1 MAATGAGVSRVPRTA
16 TLLRF
21 VFATFMGSLLP
32 VAGGTDGAPTSLVDN
47 SILLLGICASRS
59 TATGVQT
66 TSATVGIVSSFTIQ
80 ARDEYGQPVQ
90 TQSQSFIVFFRNE
103 ERSHSFS
110 SVTHPQPGAVTDVTI
125 TAGGT
130 SCTTGGTLT
139 ASQGAPH
146 AQGSGFSATFTVS
159 GGAIDAVAVTSA
171 GIGYTHAPLLSIAT
185 GGAGCTGVTLTPV
198 VTLAG
203 EHYGSFVTTVGGK
216 YSVSPVLLERGGLN
230 ASYFNNVWLHGDPAV
245 LRVDESVNFDWGLG
259 AVTPLAADRVS
270 ARWEGVVRADP
281 ASSVAQAG
289 LRGSVRKVQAIT
301 PGTGC
306 AADGTLAATGGG
318 GSGFAAHFAIEGY
331 VSSEGVYEVGIGSI
345 TITNPGAM
353 YSSAPTLSIAT
364 GGTGCTG
371 YRLEAHVTG
380 MGELETVFY
389 VETDGGVRLWVDDA
403 QVIDAWDSPVTTS
416 AVSTSCTNGESSSCT
431 KRGVLSCAESGPYV
445 SFSSEGRSR
454 RMESNACPAAVSGGA
469 RALAQEYE
477 AEFPVRPILSRHPV
491 GVARRGRPV
500 TGVVGWALD
509 GVPFFAPLDSDGN
522 DQVLK
527 DQGTF
532 DHCNGHS
539 DSYGVYHY
547 HSNPVCTYIDTPGKH
562 SPLAGL
568 MLDGMPIYGLLGDEG
583 VFPTD
588 LDECGGHSDATHGYY
603 HYHLVASFPYTVAC
617 LQGCVDTSKLSG
629 PAIRIRAQGPCIPSA
644 FQHDY
649 STLRLPAS
657 SASATRSR
665 TEGGAGG
672 VAKLRTFT
680 GTASLAA
687 GGLYKVR
694 LEYKH
699 EAGAAV
705 IRLSW
710 SPGLGVRAMMQDFS
724 LSHPVLACS
733 LEGARCGIRG
743 GLVVQPGVAAAA
755 ASSVTA
761 LKGLYRNVSLAV
773 FNPFDPMNAT
783 LFEEDNYYAEAG
795 DVAFAIS
802 AADVLG
808 NMRTAG
814 GDTFSVDII
823 RQQLVGYAE
832 GGSTAGIFLPEAASG
847 EDEAYN
853 GLTLDVTEGTG
864 AGQRVTISNYMG
876 ATREAKAA
884 FSPAPDPSSRF
895 SLGPLT
901 TLSTDLTASA
911 TGGVQDIATGD
922 YLVRSALSVAG
933 NYTVWARL
941 DATTHIIGSP
951 FHVRVGNSL
960 FNAANSTVVVP
971 YVWTAGAAQQIW
983 IVSRD
988 TYGNNVSSSAAFPDA
1003 CVASCGAVRFSV
1015 VVKAALRT
1023 TLVTKGAVA
1032 SAGGSTYF
1040 TLASSANAF
1049 PGTYVGLAINVNGET
1064 RNITHHGS
1072 AQSDST
1078 TQGRVVTVN
1087 TGFTS
1092 APTPGDAYYVTKV
1105 EDSAPGVVRVCRVT
1119 QGDGS
1124 EYSAACPAIRETGEY
1139 LVEARSGGTLL
1150 ADSPRRVRVHPSWK
1164 CASTSTA
1171 SGAGLSLAT
1180 AGAAATFTIQTR
1192 DSLSQLST
1200 RGGDSFSIY
1209 ADRSGAITPI
1219 EFFSYCAPSLTAPRA
1234 SCTTSTV
1241 GIGTQTVSDQD
1252 TGAYAVSITPT
1263 RSGKYRV
1270 SILLGR
1276 ASPLFASPFALQ
1288 VHPGALC
1295 TTKSSASG
1303 AGISLAT
1310 AGLQSRFTLN
1320 AKDAYSNPVS
1330 VLHLDTTSCASGGAA
1345 GPCLLTLTVGT
1356 ESWTYAPRDSGLLV
1370 RPASE
1375 DFVGWD
1381 VAYTLK
1387 EQSGGA
1393 NLTTTLTVGG
1403 AAVGNLEAGGLFAT
1417 YYSDLAFSS
1426 PMTVREDSSIDF
1438 SGTGVGF
1445 SAGAESLY
1453 RAWPW
1458 RGLFEADATTSLLA
1472 DSLFAARWTG
1482 RVSPA
1487 ENATYTFGTGLATSS
1502 ERVKLWI
1509 DSSLIISQWSSLS
1522 ALRPE
1527 GTFAFVRGG
1536 AGDGASYT
1544 ITVEYKQESSATV
1557 RKARLT
1563 WATGGAA
1570 AATVPSG
1577 SLLRTRAAFTT
1588 LAEAFAPAAPL
1599 FSAATGDG
1607 LSLQTVGAYSYFT
1620 ITARDSL
1627 NLARDLSASQR
1638 LAFSATAGVDAGGL
1652 SATYYST
1659 QHLTRP
1665 SLSLFVEGPIYFST
1679 GNSTLARTLFA
1690 PSASDSADTFV
1701 VVSASTLGA
1710 AAGEDVIIGGVE
1722 VVRVVSISSNT
1733 LTVLRGRAGT
1743 SAMTHVAGTVINTLP
1758 VNSLPSA
1765 TGYSVRWAGIMRPQY
1780 AETYTFTAKVQ
1791 EADERVKL
1799 WVNDV
1804 LLVDAWTSLSAT
1816 ALTATWASPQANGYY
1831 NIQMEY
1837 KEAFGKDGWEL
1848 RYKSDSEADAQIPT
1862 SRLYKSSAM
1871 LFGEVAGAGS
1881 GIYRG
1886 RALTTVSGDYTS
1898 SLIIAS
1904 QGGLTATYYSDRK
1917 CRTFAAEGT
1926 DPDIDFFW
1934 DRFRPKASVPADDFC
1949 VRWSGFIAP
1958 EFSEETTFQL
1968 RADDHARLWIGG
1980 GLLIDAVPSPGG
1992 RVSYDATV
2000 SLSKDALYPI
2010 KVEYMEAG
2018 GHASVQLRW
2027 RSASA
2032 KQDTLERVNVTLAE
2046 SCHLGNDNLQG
2057 CVSSSGWGASGG
2069 KNYLSGVIKVTDGS
2083 SDATGT
2089 FSVDSAGTITDVTLS
2104 TSGGGFITDPDPASV
2119 SIYYNDSLTDQ
2130 SATVSSVDVESGGT
2144 GYVNGLVFITG
2155 GSSPATGVLY
2165 VVAGVVQSVRLFDRG
2180 AGFDSQVPASA
2191 VELLHGSLNTTQT
2204 SSITFVT
2211 ITGSATTVYADGDAT
2226 VTCTGSCTGS
2236 GFAGTC
2242 NTRSAVISI
2251 SITSPGFGYTSANP
2265 PSISCPSGVG
2275 HTFTPVI
2282 ASGAV
2287 LSARVATGARLFPIR
2302 KGHAL
2307 TVVPSSRLFA
2317 APQAVKGWEGTDGQ
2331 SLTVHPLALC
2341 GSTSSVSSSGAG
2353 WEVSLATVG
2362 YQSAFTITA
2371 RDQYGNRAINTT
2383 EWNSTSFFLS
2393 RLTWVTSATTG
2404 IEVFKWYDGAVASG
2418 VTSVGEGLYTLT
2430 YAASEHTTAGTRA
2443 LRTGLAVQGG
2453 LSATYY
2459 LGADYSWGAIDP
2471 FYEPASKF
2479 PAANIQPV
2487 ETVDFSGT
2495 PGTWPAAPGCLVGP
2509 YPFAARWNGFFK
2521 QTSGGDLTYTF
2532 EAPLKGAKDRVRL
2545 WVSNNLVID
2554 QWSSLTTLSPVATAG
2569 LILSS
2574 ETPYTLE
2581 LQYKTDSSTRGVTLN
2596 HEVSGA
2602 SSIVSSESL
2611 FHAYHV
2617 RGGHEDAVVM
2627 SRGVCGGTSL
2637 LSGNSLSLATASTY
2651 ATFTIT
2657 ARDVYSNVHASSYAP
2672 ASADEPFIVRVAI
2685 AGSVAS
2691 AANVSDLS
2699 DGTYA
2704 VTYRVTEQ
2712 GTHTLTVSTPLT
2724 GGLSATYFSD
2734 MALSSAVY
2742 LRTDSFSS
2750 LLLGTGDT
2758 SSETQWPGRAGEAMS
2773 GGAFSVRWEGFVKPT
2788 LPGAYRVRTRL
2799 GDVDDRVRL
2808 WLDNSL
2814 LVDQWSSRLD
2824 VVPTGTYNLA
2834 SAGAYYDFKVEYKE
2848 VAGTQ
2853 GAALEWQLEPESV
2866 VIVDETGCVFGCT
2879 GITAT
2884 ASTRG
2889 VWLTD
2894 TAPGTSYLSSYY
2906 QDGNVKKGSLQVVF
2920 TFPEAF
2926 GVYEVSIMY
2935 PSDVSFATNTPVTII
2950 HASGTS
2956 KFSVDQTSGG
2966 GVFTSMGSFAFGS
2979 AGATL
2984 IIANAGTSST
2994 VTADAV
3000 RFTRAAPNHD
3010 RVLDSG
3016 LVTGA
3021 PLARTLLLASSA
3033 SSAANAYVNNYLT
3046 IGTERRRVQAYPG
3059 GSKCLITVDH
3069 AFSMGDTTLTSAA
3082 AVSDTTI
3089 AVTDAASAG
3098 IIAGR
3103 VLEIDDEL
3111 LLVTSVATNTVTV
3124 ARGHQNTIAS
3134 AHTSLSTVFT
3144 VLIASGVIDTG
3155 SVSSVTSSS
3164 VFVLADSAP
3173 ARAGAL
3179 VGYTL
3184 TIGFA
3189 TSLETRT
3196 ITAYTVGRQVT
3207 VDPAFSDTLIA
3218 ATSTYSVG
3226 VHALYYIS
3234 DVPLKDASGDECAPC
3249 VIPSAAF
3256 AAAPRV
3262 QESVVVSASLGRS
3275 VSASGVGLT
3284 SATAGIA
3291 ASFTVTLTDAV
3302 GNTIPADATVIFANG
3317 TQITSTYGYG
3327 SQSVA
3332 AGVVV
3337 AASDA
3342 YTFTLSEA
3350 ALALANRYVGYSI
3363 SIAGETRT
3371 VVEYT
3376 SGRVVTVNVPFT
3388 TAPTTTSK
3396 FTLSAV
3402 AAGHPWF
3409 ESPGWFAGSACDMST
3424 ATGTPLTCDITYS
3437 TTTAGIYAVSVN
3449 VFRLGGLQANYFH
3462 NTFLQETPAVTRV
3475 DSTIDFDW
3483 GDGLV
3488 TPSARDHVGVRWTGL
3503 VVPSYTETYTF
3514 TTNTTGFGPVLRVH
3528 DTLLVS
3534 EWNTDIGCV
3543 KYDPNGGCLRRTESF
3558 GWTRDFPDSGVQGV
3572 FSGTIALTAG
3582 TFYEVRMDYRHKTGS
3597 ASAQLWWSSVSQ
3609 NMTIVPSSALYYPFE
3624 AASGSPFVLRVASSD
3639 TLCGASTV
3647 HTTDEELRCTACG
3660 SIGTAYGHGL
3670 SLATAGVAT
3679 TFNLIS
3685 KDQYGNVRDAASSL
3699 ILARVD
3705 ADPSCG
3711 LIGTGRAL
3719 SGNCT
3724 ARKAVTPSVVSSGG
3738 VFRWTYTTNT
3748 KAPTAL
3754 TVGAM
3759 EVGGLFATYYSQADC
3774 TGVYNTRAKEGT
3786 GVASVSIVS
3795 IGGSCSADG
3804 SISATTGAGLSG
3816 SGFSGSFVQ
3825 RGGSVGK
3832 VYVTNAG
3839 VGYDSAPTLS
3849 CCQQIISVSV
3859 SGTGTG
3865 YTSSGAA
3872 TADCTSIASC
3882 TGSGFAGT
3890 CTSDGATVSAV
3901 VITSHGSGYAAA
3913 YPPLV
3918 TCAGGTGQT
3927 FTPTIDTSIGGT
3939 NCAGVAFTANMQFTS
3954 SGETWIDAETA
3965 PVNEWWGGDAASAG
3979 ARLATCGLFAPYRVR
3994 LDPTIDFASVAS
4006 TGAALASTWP
4016 GEGAL
4021 SLADGKWFSARWTG
4035 FIKPAA
4041 AGEHTF
4047 HTTLA
4052 DSDERVKVW
4061 IDNSLL
4067 IDQWSSLSALTAA
4080 ATYGSLSTSAYY
4092 SLTAAYKQEEGDRQ
4106 AKLEWEAPGVS
4117 KTVIPSGNMYRI
4129 YQAENDTHAVTVH
4142 AAVPCGTTSSAS
4154 GVGLT
4159 LTTAGVL
4166 ASFTLT
4172 ARDAFANLRDTLHDE
4187 AYGYMYK
4194 TNVRVGSLATL
4205 RPTNLDRADGLQVM
4219 SFNIT
4224 RAGSAT
4230 VNAWVAQSG
4239 GLHATYFDD
4248 EALTSALYIREDV
4261 TVDFSGTG
4269 DVSSTSQWPGASAQ
4283 AVTGGTFAVKWVGFV
4298 RPPHDYVYTFSMEV
4312 QDTTAAPS
4320 DDRVR
4325 VWVDNQL
4332 ILDQWD
4338 SLDSLHP
4345 VGTFSFPTRE
4355 VLYDIEIDIKC
4366 GTGPQRAI
4374 LRWQSDGSNATAAC
4388 DFSSPAPFPPRYE
4401 ANLCGWRQESSCDDG
4416 NSLCV
4421 RTSTTFGAGF
4431 TATAS
4436 KLGASVAL
4444 VGDLDGDGVP
4454 DAVAGAPGDTAG
4466 GGADTGAIYIMLLTT
4481 TGTLNTAGPTPSG
4494 VVKLYMGASSW
4505 ATCAT
4510 CMAVGD
4516 AFGTAVAGLGDLD
4529 GNGVPDIVVSSMGV
4543 VFVLYMTR
4551 NIDTVCIVCPVE
4563 VLSHDIIDVSSLI
4576 TSSGVPSSLG
4586 ALGDWDLL
4594 GTRDVAMGYESDAT
4608 GGANYGAVFILH
4620 LTRSSAG
4627 VISLASSVTIAD
4639 GTGGFTQDCTGGA
4652 CRFGSSVALIGDV
4665 NGDAVP
4671 DLAVGAR
4678 SDDCGGT
4685 DRGAVYILFMNADDW
4700 TVTTSVKICA
4710 SSAGLDPSWIASDSA
4725 EFGASVARA
4734 GDINGDGIPDLLVGS
4749 PQDSG
4754 GAGTY
4759 KGAIYWISLTRAG
4772 TVLDVDVWGGASDY
4786 QVAQTA
4792 GAGMGAGLAVLGDLD
4807 HDGLA
4812 DLLTGN
4818 ALDASADG
4826 SVTTFISGGFAKW
4839 VAGGTPLGSTPSDST
4854 GPNGNSTAQGMFF
4867 PYSYGKYCNDG
4878 VLFPDAVGSSGI
4890 GDYSFL
4896 FAGTDADC
4904 ATRCAEDATCNYY
4917 TAGLSDTCWTY
4928 RSCEKESASTDATA
4942 ITFRKGSYLY
4952 LEGDAIGTTAA
4963 PGSAEFISPPGH
4975 YKSISLFYH
4984 MYGAGTGK
4992 LSVSFRSVASPVVSG
5007 TVAAVVSTTEFTL
5020 DGNALSQLGVYVGR
5034 ILQIGS
5040 EWRTITGY
5048 TTAKVATV
5056 DDAFSATPSITS
5068 LYTIHDKVSECI
5080 GPCFFYLEWFEL
5092 WSVTG
5097 EQHAAGDTPWTQIAL
5112 SLQGYPRPLEVRIEA
5127 TLGSSTL
5134 SDIAVDRISLLSFN
5148 SPWSTDTG
5156 RTRTTAV
5163 QVVPSNRLYKGYHV
5177 TGSPFSLVVRPNITD
5192 PAMSTC
5198 DGCGTTASASAA
5210 TSVNLTLKDAFG
5222 NERTEVTATE
5232 AGGSIARP
5240 THGYAEYH
5248 EDGVAVVFASETD
5261 SSERIDVNLST
5272 SAGAVYTG
5280 DFTPAGL
5287 DETGTTR
5294 VFASSVLSVRMAK
5307 AGGLNATYHRG
5318 VDLAFPVKERV
5329 DATVDFSCTQA
5340 VPGTG
5345 LPADYFSVR
5354 WRGLVRPP
5362 YSETFTFKTVTSSSN
5377 GQTGVEGVRV
5387 WLSGQK
5393 VDELELLIDQW
5404 SGKATEYTG
5413 TVVLLRDTLY
5423 DIQIEY
5429 KDSFSSSKMQL
5440 HWKSDSLGASYAVI
5454 PSNRLY
5460 YDVTYQQDPVDVT
5473 VSA

>member
-1 MAATGAGVSRVPRTA
+1 MPIREKPFSPSETE
-16 TLLRF
+16 LR
-21 VFATFMGSLLP
+21 
-32 VAGGTDGAPTSLVDN
+32 
-47 SILLLGICASRS
+47 
-59 TATGVQT
+59 
-66 TSATVGIVSSFTIQ
+66 
-80 ARDEYGQPVQ
+80 
-90 TQSQSFIVFFRNE
+90 
-103 ERSHSFS
+103 
-110 SVTHPQPGAVTDVTI
+110 
-125 TAGGT
+125 
-130 SCTTGGTLT
+130 
-139 ASQGAPH
+139 
-146 AQGSGFSATFTVS
+146 
-159 GGAIDAVAVTSA
+159 
-171 GIGYTHAPLLSIAT
+171 
-185 GGAGCTGVTLTPV
+185 
-198 VTLAG
+198 
-203 EHYGSFVTTVGGK
+203 
-216 YSVSPVLLERGGLN
+216 
-230 ASYFNNVWLHGDPAV
+230 
-245 LRVDESVNFDWGLG
+245 
-259 AVTPLAADRVS
+259 
-270 ARWEGVVRADP
+270 
-281 ASSVAQAG
+281 
-289 LRGSVRKVQAIT
+289 
-301 PGTGC
+301 
-306 AADGTLAATGGG
+306 
-318 GSGFAAHFAIEGY
+318 
-331 VSSEGVYEVGIGSI
+331 
-345 TITNPGAM
+345 
-353 YSSAPTLSIAT
+353 
-364 GGTGCTG
+364 
-371 YRLEAHVTG
+371 
-380 MGELETVFY
+380 
-389 VETDGGVRLWVDDA
+389 
-403 QVIDAWDSPVTTS
+403 
-416 AVSTSCTNGESSSCT
+416 
-431 KRGVLSCAESGPYV
+431 CAEFRTS
-445 SFSSEGRSR
+445 
-454 RMESNACPAAVSGGA
+454 
-469 RALAQEYE
+469 
-477 AEFPVRPILSRHPV
+477 
-491 GVARRGRPV
+491 
-500 TGVVGWALD
+500 TG
-509 GVPFFAPLDSDGN
+509 N
-522 DQVLK
+522 
-527 DQGTF
+527 
-532 DHCNGHS
+532 
-539 DSYGVYHY
+539 
-547 HSNPVCTYIDTPGKH
+547 
-562 SPLAGL
+562 
-568 MLDGMPIYGLLGDEG
+568 
-583 VFPTD
+583 
-588 LDECGGHSDATHGYY
+588 
-603 HYHLVASFPYTVAC
+603 
-617 LQGCVDTSKLSG
+617 
-629 PAIRIRAQGPCIPSA
+629 
-644 FQHDY
+644 
-649 STLRLPAS
+649 
-657 SASATRSR
+657 
-665 TEGGAGG
+665 
-672 VAKLRTFT
+672 

-1078 TQGRVVTVN
+1078 TQTSTAQGRVVTVN

-1119 QGDGS
+1119 QGLSLVTAG
-1124 EYSAACPAIRETGEY
+1124 AATTFTIQTRDS
-1139 LVEARSGGTLL
+1139 LSQHSGT
-1150 ADSPRRVRVHPSWK
+1150 R
-1164 CASTSTA
+1164 
-1171 SGAGLSLAT
+1171 LSLAT

-1453 RAWPW
+1453 R
-1458 RGLFEADATTSLLA
+1458 
-1472 DSLFAARWTG
+1472 
-1482 RVSPA
+1482 VSPA
-1487 ENATYTFGTGLATSS
+1487 ENATYTFGLATSS

-1544 ITVEYKQESSATV
+1544 ITVEYKQESS
-1557 RKARLT
+1557 
-1563 WATGGAA
+1563 
-1570 AATVPSG
+1570 ATVPSG

-1848 RYKSDSEADAQIPT
+1848 RYKSDSEADAQAQAAEST
-1862 SRLYKSSAM
+1862 A
-1871 LFGEVAGAGS
+1871 A
-1881 GIYRG
+1881 
-1886 RALTTVSGDYTS
+1886 
-1898 SLIIAS
+1898 IIAS

-2211 ITGSATTVYADGDAT
+2211 ITVYADGDAT

-2418 VTSVGEGLYTLT
+2418 GRVRSGLV
-2430 YAASEHTTAGTRA
+2430 SRCK
-2443 LRTGLAVQGG
+2443 GG
-2453 LSATYY
+2453 
-2459 LGADYSWGAIDP
+2459 
-2471 FYEPASKF
+2471 FRRQPASKF

-2950 HASGTS
+2950 HA
-2956 KFSVDQTSGG
+2956 
-2966 GVFTSMGSFAFGS
+2966 
-2979 AGATL
+2979 
-2984 IIANAGTSST
+2984 
-2994 VTADAV
+2994 
-3000 RFTRAAPNHD
+3000 
-3010 RVLDSG
+3010 
-3016 LVTGA
+3016 
-3021 PLARTLLLASSA
+3021 
-3033 SSAANAYVNNYLT
+3033 
-3046 IGTERRRVQAYPG
+3046 
-3059 GSKCLITVDH
+3059 
-3069 AFSMGDTTLTSAA
+3069 
-3082 AVSDTTI
+3082 
-3089 AVTDAASAG
+3089 
-3098 IIAGR
+3098 
-3103 VLEIDDEL
+3103 
-3111 LLVTSVATNTVTV
+3111 
-3124 ARGHQNTIAS
+3124 
-3134 AHTSLSTVFT
+3134 
-3144 VLIASGVIDTG
+3144 
-3155 SVSSVTSSS
+3155 
-3164 VFVLADSAP
+3164 
-3173 ARAGAL
+3173 
-3179 VGYTL
+3179 
-3184 TIGFA
+3184 
-3189 TSLETRT
+3189 
-3196 ITAYTVGRQVT
+3196 
-3207 VDPAFSDTLIA
+3207 
-3218 ATSTYSVG
+3218 
-3226 VHALYYIS
+3226 
-3234 DVPLKDASGDECAPC
+3234 
-3249 VIPSAAF
+3249 
-3256 AAAPRV
+3256 
-3262 QESVVVSASLGRS
+3262 
-3275 VSASGVGLT
+3275 
-3284 SATAGIA
+3284 
-3291 ASFTVTLTDAV
+3291 
-3302 GNTIPADATVIFANG
+3302 
-3317 TQITSTYGYG
+3317 
-3327 SQSVA
+3327 
-3332 AGVVV
+3332 
-3337 AASDA
+3337 
-3342 YTFTLSEA
+3342 
-3350 ALALANRYVGYSI
+3350 
-3363 SIAGETRT
+3363 
-3371 VVEYT
+3371 
-3376 SGRVVTVNVPFT
+3376 
-3388 TAPTTTSK
+3388 
-3396 FTLSAV
+3396 
-3402 AAGHPWF
+3402 
-3409 ESPGWFAGSACDMST
+3409 
-3424 ATGTPLTCDITYS
+3424 
-3437 TTTAGIYAVSVN
+3437 
-3449 VFRLGGLQANYFH
+3449 
-3462 NTFLQETPAVTRV
+3462 
-3475 DSTIDFDW
+3475 
-3483 GDGLV
+3483 
-3488 TPSARDHVGVRWTGL
+3488 
-3503 VVPSYTETYTF
+3503 
-3514 TTNTTGFGPVLRVH
+3514 
-3528 DTLLVS
+3528 
-3534 EWNTDIGCV
+3534 
-3543 KYDPNGGCLRRTESF
+3543 
-3558 GWTRDFPDSGVQGV
+3558 
-3572 FSGTIALTAG
+3572 
-3582 TFYEVRMDYRHKTGS
+3582 
-3597 ASAQLWWSSVSQ
+3597 
-3609 NMTIVPSSALYYPFE
+3609 
-3624 AASGSPFVLRVASSD
+3624 
-3639 TLCGASTV
+3639 
-3647 HTTDEELRCTACG
+3647 
-3660 SIGTAYGHGL
+3660 
-3670 SLATAGVAT
+3670 
-3679 TFNLIS
+3679 
-3685 KDQYGNVRDAASSL
+3685 
-3699 ILARVD
+3699 
-3705 ADPSCG
+3705 
-3711 LIGTGRAL
+3711 
-3719 SGNCT
+3719 
-3724 ARKAVTPSVVSSGG
+3724 
-3738 VFRWTYTTNT
+3738 
-3748 KAPTAL
+3748 
-3754 TVGAM
+3754 
-3759 EVGGLFATYYSQADC
+3759 
-3774 TGVYNTRAKEGT
+3774 
-3786 GVASVSIVS
+3786 
-3795 IGGSCSADG
+3795 
-3804 SISATTGAGLSG
+3804 
-3816 SGFSGSFVQ
+3816 
-3825 RGGSVGK
+3825 
-3832 VYVTNAG
+3832 
-3839 VGYDSAPTLS
+3839 
-3849 CCQQIISVSV
+3849 
-3859 SGTGTG
+3859 
-3865 YTSSGAA
+3865 
-3872 TADCTSIASC
+3872 
-3882 TGSGFAGT
+3882 
-3890 CTSDGATVSAV
+3890 
-3901 VITSHGSGYAAA
+3901 
-3913 YPPLV
+3913 
-3918 TCAGGTGQT
+3918 
-3927 FTPTIDTSIGGT
+3927 
-3939 NCAGVAFTANMQFTS
+3939 
-3954 SGETWIDAETA
+3954 
-3965 PVNEWWGGDAASAG
+3965 
-3979 ARLATCGLFAPYRVR
+3979 
-3994 LDPTIDFASVAS
+3994 
-4006 TGAALASTWP
+4006 
-4016 GEGAL
+4016 
-4021 SLADGKWFSARWTG
+4021 
-4035 FIKPAA
+4035 
-4041 AGEHTF
+4041 
-4047 HTTLA
+4047 
-4052 DSDERVKVW
+4052 
-4061 IDNSLL
+4061 
-4067 IDQWSSLSALTAA
+4067 
-4080 ATYGSLSTSAYY
+4080 
-4092 SLTAAYKQEEGDRQ
+4092 
-4106 AKLEWEAPGVS
+4106 
-4117 KTVIPSGNMYRI
+4117 
-4129 YQAENDTHAVTVH
+4129 
-4142 AAVPCGTTSSAS
+4142 
-4154 GVGLT
+4154 
-4159 LTTAGVL
+4159 
-4166 ASFTLT
+4166 
-4172 ARDAFANLRDTLHDE
+4172 
-4187 AYGYMYK
+4187 
-4194 TNVRVGSLATL
+4194 
-4205 RPTNLDRADGLQVM
+4205 
-4219 SFNIT
+4219 
-4224 RAGSAT
+4224 
-4230 VNAWVAQSG
+4230 
-4239 GLHATYFDD
+4239 
-4248 EALTSALYIREDV
+4248 
-4261 TVDFSGTG
+4261 
-4269 DVSSTSQWPGASAQ
+4269 
-4283 AVTGGTFAVKWVGFV
+4283 
-4298 RPPHDYVYTFSMEV
+4298 
-4312 QDTTAAPS
+4312 
-4320 DDRVR
+4320 
-4325 VWVDNQL
+4325 
-4332 ILDQWD
+4332 
-4338 SLDSLHP
+4338 
-4345 VGTFSFPTRE
+4345 
-4355 VLYDIEIDIKC
+4355 
-4366 GTGPQRAI
+4366 
-4374 LRWQSDGSNATAAC
+4374 
-4388 DFSSPAPFPPRYE
+4388 
-4401 ANLCGWRQESSCDDG
+4401 
-4416 NSLCV
+4416 
-4421 RTSTTFGAGF
+4421 
-4431 TATAS
+4431 
-4436 KLGASVAL
+4436 
-4444 VGDLDGDGVP
+4444 
-4454 DAVAGAPGDTAG
+4454 
-4466 GGADTGAIYIMLLTT
+4466 
-4481 TGTLNTAGPTPSG
+4481 
-4494 VVKLYMGASSW
+4494 
-4505 ATCAT
+4505 
-4510 CMAVGD
+4510 
-4516 AFGTAVAGLGDLD
+4516 
-4529 GNGVPDIVVSSMGV
+4529 
-4543 VFVLYMTR
+4543 
-4551 NIDTVCIVCPVE
+4551 
-4563 VLSHDIIDVSSLI
+4563 
-4576 TSSGVPSSLG
+4576 
-4586 ALGDWDLL
+4586 
-4594 GTRDVAMGYESDAT
+4594 
-4608 GGANYGAVFILH
+4608 
-4620 LTRSSAG
+4620 
-4627 VISLASSVTIAD
+4627 
-4639 GTGGFTQDCTGGA
+4639 
-4652 CRFGSSVALIGDV
+4652 
-4665 NGDAVP
+4665 
-4671 DLAVGAR
+4671 
-4678 SDDCGGT
+4678 
-4685 DRGAVYILFMNADDW
+4685 
-4700 TVTTSVKICA
+4700 
-4710 SSAGLDPSWIASDSA
+4710 
-4725 EFGASVARA
+4725 
-4734 GDINGDGIPDLLVGS
+4734 
-4749 PQDSG
+4749 
-4754 GAGTY
+4754 
-4759 KGAIYWISLTRAG
+4759 
-4772 TVLDVDVWGGASDY
+4772 
-4786 QVAQTA
+4786 
-4792 GAGMGAGLAVLGDLD
+4792 
-4807 HDGLA
+4807 
-4812 DLLTGN
+4812 
-4818 ALDASADG
+4818 
-4826 SVTTFISGGFAKW
+4826 
-4839 VAGGTPLGSTPSDST
+4839 
-4854 GPNGNSTAQGMFF
+4854 
-4867 PYSYGKYCNDG
+4867 
-4878 VLFPDAVGSSGI
+4878 
-4890 GDYSFL
+4890 
-4896 FAGTDADC
+4896 
-4904 ATRCAEDATCNYY
+4904 
-4917 TAGLSDTCWTY
+4917 
-4928 RSCEKESASTDATA
+4928 
-4942 ITFRKGSYLY
+4942 
-4952 LEGDAIGTTAA
+4952 
-4963 PGSAEFISPPGH
+4963 
-4975 YKSISLFYH
+4975 
-4984 MYGAGTGK
+4984 
-4992 LSVSFRSVASPVVSG
+4992 
-5007 TVAAVVSTTEFTL
+5007 
-5020 DGNALSQLGVYVGR
+5020 
-5034 ILQIGS
+5034 
-5040 EWRTITGY
+5040 
-5048 TTAKVATV
+5048 
-5056 DDAFSATPSITS
+5056 
-5068 LYTIHDKVSECI
+5068 
-5080 GPCFFYLEWFEL
+5080 
-5092 WSVTG
+5092 
-5097 EQHAAGDTPWTQIAL
+5097 
-5112 SLQGYPRPLEVRIEA
+5112 
-5127 TLGSSTL
+5127 
-5134 SDIAVDRISLLSFN
+5134 
-5148 SPWSTDTG
+5148 
-5156 RTRTTAV
+5156 
-5163 QVVPSNRLYKGYHV
+5163 
-5177 TGSPFSLVVRPNITD
+5177 
-5192 PAMSTC
+5192 
-5198 DGCGTTASASAA
+5198 
-5210 TSVNLTLKDAFG
+5210 
-5222 NERTEVTATE
+5222 
-5232 AGGSIARP
+5232 
-5240 THGYAEYH
+5240 
-5248 EDGVAVVFASETD
+5248 
-5261 SSERIDVNLST
+5261 
-5272 SAGAVYTG
+5272 
-5280 DFTPAGL
+5280 
-5287 DETGTTR
+5287 
-5294 VFASSVLSVRMAK
+5294 
-5307 AGGLNATYHRG
+5307 
-5318 VDLAFPVKERV
+5318 
-5329 DATVDFSCTQA
+5329 
-5340 VPGTG
+5340 
-5345 LPADYFSVR
+5345 
-5354 WRGLVRPP
+5354 
-5362 YSETFTFKTVTSSSN
+5362 
-5377 GQTGVEGVRV
+5377 
-5387 WLSGQK
+5387 
-5393 VDELELLIDQW
+5393 
-5404 SGKATEYTG
+5404 
-5413 TVVLLRDTLY
+5413 
-5423 DIQIEY
+5423 
-5429 KDSFSSSKMQL
+5429 
-5440 HWKSDSLGASYAVI
+5440 
-5454 PSNRLY
+5454 
-5460 YDVTYQQDPVDVT
+5460 
-5473 VSA
+5473 